1 MLEKIKALNMLSENI
16 NPTII
21 YNEGWIVRLL
31 VIESMLEKITIE
43 NIEFGKLANKK
54 WSSEALIASPFVTTK
69 INREGYTHADII
81 LGDFDVNYGER
92 GKVVLAD
99 MPEILGIIEA
109 KMGSSLSKGTRNAP
123 NYNQASRN
131 ICCLAHTTQSTDCGT
146 FFIIAAPQSIIKK
159 YNNFEEQINQIKPQI
174 SERFSHSEISYS
186 KEIEKKV
193 SECKVS
199 VISYEDWINKLK
211 HAEIKNM
218 LIDFYNQCK
227 KYNKI
232 QD

>member
-92 GKVVLAD
+92 GEVVLTD
-99 MPEILGIIEA
+99 IPEILGIIEA
-109 KMGSSLSKGTRNAP
+109 KMGSNLSKGTVNAP
-123 NYNQASRN
+123 DYNQASRN
-131 ICCLAHTTQSTDCGT
+131 VCCLAHTTQSTDCDT

-159 YNNFEEQINQIKPQI
+159 YNFEEQINQIRTQI

-193 SECKVS
+193 IECKVS
-199 VISYEDWINKLK
+199 VISYEDWINTLK
-211 HAEIKNM
+211 DNEKKNI
-218 LIDFYNQCK
+218 LFDFYNQCK

-232 QD
+232 QG

>member
-1 MLEKIKALNMLSENI
+1 MINENI

-92 GKVVLAD
+92 GEVVLAD
-99 MPEILGIIEA
+99 MPEVLGIIEA
-109 KMGSSLSKGTRNAP
+109 KMGSSLSKGTKNAP

-159 YNNFEEQINQIKPQI
+159 YNFEEQINQIRTQI

>member
-1 MLEKIKALNMLSENI
+1 MNEVSI

-31 VIESMLEKITIE
+31 VIESMLEKISIK

-54 WSSEALIASPFVTTK
+54 WSSEALIASPFVATK
-69 INREGYTHADII
+69 KNREGYTHADII
-81 LGDFDVNYGER
+81 LGDFDVNYNER
-92 GKVVLAD
+92 GEVVLTD

-109 KMGSSLSKGTRNAP
+109 KMGSNLSKGTTNATD
-123 NYNQASRN
+123 YNQASRN
-131 ICCLAHTTQSTDCGT
+131 VCCLAHTTQNSDCHT
-146 FFIIAAPQSIIKK
+146 FFIIAAPQSTIDN
-159 YNNFEEQINQIKPQI
+159 YNFEEQIKQI
-174 SERFSHSEISYS
+174 SGQINERFELSEIPYS

-193 SECKVS
+193 GECEVS
-199 VISYEDWINKLK
+199 IISYEDWINELK
-211 HAEIKNM
+211 NNEVKEV

-227 KYNKI
+227 KWNKI